1 MLPSHLLGSDQ
12 ISRRRFI
19 VGSAAAAAGA
29 LAASA
34 FGQEKAADRISPRI
48 DKINIGVVGAGGRG
62 TEDISGCEGQNF
74 IALCD
79 VDDERAAGSF
89 KKFPNAKR
97 YKDWRK
103 MLEAEKNLEA
113 VIVATPD
120 HNHAIVS
127 IHAMKLGKHVYCEKP
142 LTRTIYEARQ
152 MAKVA
157 AEMKV
162 QTQMGT
168 QGHAFEGSRQAVE
181 VIRSGA
187 IGDVTEVHVWS
198 DRPGSWWQ
206 QGIDRPTDEQAI
218 PATLDWDTWLGPAP
232 QRPYNKAYVPFTWRG
247 FWDFGTGAIGD
258 MGIHNFDTAF
268 WALELGP
275 PTSVEVKDAQGVNNE
290 TGPKWCIIEINFPAR
305 GAKPPVKLTWYDG
318 LKKPPTDL
326 FQGEKRPTNG
336 SLIVGSKGTLFTR
349 TWHGGGEA
357 DDDFYV
363 LLPRREFEGYKPPP
377 QILPRAKSHH
387 KEWLAAIR
395 GVGAPLSNFGYA
407 AVLTESLLL
416 GNVALRCGKKLEWD
430 APNMRAINI
439 PQADQFI
446 RPQFR
451 AGWSL

>member
-1 MLPSHLLGSDQ
+1 MQPTDPNR
-12 ISRRRFI
+12 ISRRQFMT
-19 VGSAAAAAGA
+19 GSAAL

-34 FGQEKAADRISPRI
+34 FAQEQAADRIAPRV

-62 TEDISGCEGQNF
+62 AEDIRGCEGQNF

-79 VDDERAAGSF
+79 VDDDRAAASF
-89 KKFPNAKR
+89 KKYPNAKR

-127 IHAMKLGKHVYCEKP
+127 IHAMKMGKHVYCEKP

-168 QGHAFEGSRQAVE
+168 QGHAFEGTRQAVE

-187 IGDVTEVHVWS
+187 IGDVKEVHVWS
-198 DRPGSWWQ
+198 DRPGSWWP
-206 QGIDRPTDEQAI
+206 QGIERPTDEEQV

-232 QRPYNKAYVPFTWRG
+232 ARPYNKAYVPFTWRG

-268 WALELGP
+268 WALELGLP
-275 PTSVEVKDAQGVNNE
+275 STVEVKDIAGANNE

-305 GAKPPVKLTWYDG
+305 GTRPPVKMMWYDG
-318 LKKPPTDL
+318 LKKPPADL
-326 FQGEKRPTNG
+326 FQGEKRSSNG
-336 SLIVGSKGTLFTR
+336 SLIIGTRGTLYTR
-349 TWHGGGEA
+349 TWHGGIPNA
-357 DDDFYV
+357 TAVDDLMYL
-363 LLPRREFEGYKPPP
+363 LLPQREFIEYKPPAP
-377 QILPRAKSHH
+377 ILPRARGSSHH
-387 KEWLAAIR
+387 AEWLAAIR
-395 GVGAPLSNFGYA
+395 GMGTPGSNFGYA
-407 AVLTESLLL
+407 SVLTESLLL
-416 GNVALRCGKKLEWD
+416 GNVALRLGKKIEWD
-430 APNMRAINI
+430 GANMRAVNT
-439 PQADQFI
+439 PAADQYI
-446 RPQFR
+446 TPQFR
-451 AGWSL
+451 NGWSL

>member
-1 MLPSHLLGSDQ
+1 MQPTNPNR
-12 ISRRRFI
+12 ISRRQFI
-19 VGSAAAAAGA
+19 AGSAALVTAT
-29 LAASA
+29 A
-34 FGQEKAADRISPRI
+34 FAQEQAADRIAPRV
-48 DKINIGVVGAGGRG
+48 DKVNIGVVGAGGRG
-62 TEDISGCEGQNF
+62 AEDIKGCEGQNF
-74 IALCD
+74 IAMCD
-79 VDDERAAGSF
+79 VDDERAADSF
-89 KKFPNAKR
+89 KKYPNAKR

-127 IHAMKLGKHVYCEKP
+127 IHAMKMGKHVYCEKP

-187 IGDVTEVHVWS
+187 IGDVSAVHVWS
-198 DRPGSWWQ
+198 DRPGSWWP
-206 QGIDRPTDEQAI
+206 QGVERPTDEPPV

-232 QRPYNKAYVPFTWRG
+232 ARPYNKAYVPFTWRG

-268 WALELGP
+268 WALELGL
-275 PTSVEVKDAQGVNNE
+275 PTTVEVKDVSGVNNE
-290 TGPKWCIIEINFPAR
+290 TGPKWCIIEINFPRR
-305 GAKPPVKLTWYDG
+305 GTKPPVKLTWYDG

-336 SLIVGSKGTLFTR
+336 SLIIGTKGTLFTR

-363 LLPRREFEGYKPPP
+363 LLPRREFLGYHPP
-377 QILPRAKSHH
+377 QPILPRVRGSSHH
-387 KEWLAAIR
+387 GEWLAAIR
-395 GVGAPLSNFGYA
+395 GMGTPLSNFGYA
-407 AVLTESLLL
+407 SVLTESLLL
-416 GNVALRCGKKLEWD
+416 GNVALRVGKKINWD
-430 APNMRAINI
+430 ATEMQAVNTPR
-439 PQADQFI
+439 ADQYI

-451 AGWSL
+451 AGWTL